1 MQPAAASAGP
11 GLGGRLRVLAEE
23 LCDETAVGPL
33 LDRILVRSTGLLDGA
48 AGSISLVDE
57 GAGYYQK
64 AADLGVACRKGQV
77 FPLDEGV
84 TGQVVANRRPMVLD
98 SYGAVPGGHLLPDD
112 PVRRG
117 AVVAVPIWWRDAI
130 IGADVVFA
138 GGQRRFTATEVD
150 RLEELA
156 QIAAVALTNARR
168 VAEAEALARRTSG
181 ARQRESATRGL
192 AVVLLELEAAEQDL
206 AGAPPPMAW
215 AELAEA
221 LRRARDATEE
231 GLAEIRRGG
240 LGAVT
245 ADELSLVE
253 ALRRE
258 SGWAARTGRIQVR
271 LPVAGDERPLA
282 PPVHD
287 AVVRIAR
294 EAVLNAVVHA
304 APSMLRIGLVYGASD
319 LTMLVL
325 DDGRGFDTSTDELF
339 QGGLRRMADE
349 ALGVEGT
356 MLTESVPGW
365 GTVVRVQVPYG
376 DVAAP
381 PRGGP
386 APPAG
391 LTSRERDVLA
401 LLAQGLTDREAADAL
416 RISIKT
422 VEKHVGAV
430 LRKLGARNRTEAV
443 ARALDRGWIRP

>member
-1 MQPAAASAGP
+1 
-11 GLGGRLRVLAEE
+11 V
-23 LCDETAVGPL
+23 
-33 LDRILVRSTGLLDGA
+33 
-48 AGSISLVDE
+48 
-57 GAGYYQK
+57 
-64 AADLGVACRKGQV
+64 
-77 FPLDEGV
+77 
-84 TGQVVANRRPMVLD
+84 
-98 SYGAVPGGHLLPDD
+98 
-112 PVRRG
+112 
-117 AVVAVPIWWRDAI
+117 
-130 IGADVVFA
+130 
-138 GGQRRFTATEVD
+138 
-150 RLEELA
+150 
-156 QIAAVALTNARR
+156 
-168 VAEAEALARRTSG
+168 
-181 ARQRESATRGL
+181 
-192 AVVLLELEAAEQDL
+192 
-206 AGAPPPMAW
+206 
-215 AELAEA
+215 
-221 LRRARDATEE
+221 
-231 GLAEIRRGG
+231 
-240 LGAVT
+240 
-245 ADELSLVE
+245 VE

-304 APSMLRIGLVYGASD
+304 APSMLRIGLVYGAAD

-325 DDGRGFDTSTDELF
+325 DDGRGFDTSTDELL

-376 DVAAP
+376 DDSAR

-391 LTSRERDVLA
+391 LTARERDVLA

-422 VEKHVGAV
+422 IDKHVGGV
-430 LRKLGARNRTEAV
+430 LRKLGVRNRTEAV

>member
-130 IGADVVFA
+130 IGANVVFA

-156 QIAAVALTNARR
+156 QVAAVALTNARR

-206 AGAPPPMAW
+206 AGAPSPMAR

-240 LGAVT
+240 LGAAT
-245 ADELSLVE
+245 A
-253 ALRRE
+253 
-258 SGWAARTGRIQVR
+258 
-271 LPVAGDERPLA
+271 DERPLA

-304 APSMLRIGLVYGASD
+304 APSMLRIGLVYGAAD
-319 LTMLVL
+319 LTVLVL

-376 DVAAP
+376 DDSAL

-401 LLAQGLTDREAADAL
+401 LLAQGLTDRAAADAL

-422 VEKHVGAV
+422 IEKHVGAV